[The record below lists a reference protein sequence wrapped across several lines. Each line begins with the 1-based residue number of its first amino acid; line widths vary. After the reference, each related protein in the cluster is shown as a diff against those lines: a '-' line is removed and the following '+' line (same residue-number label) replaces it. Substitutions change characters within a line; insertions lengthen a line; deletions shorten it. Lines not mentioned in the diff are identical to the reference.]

1 MTGVAL
7 ALALVLVALWGGAGT
22 QPWLGAAEPFQ
33 PAPAPHEVPPSSA
46 TPQILHLLSRA
57 TDGPRPGD
65 VARVQAIGA
74 RAWLEQQLAP
84 QRLDDR
90 LVAAKLATLRSLSLP
105 IAAALRDY
113 PRPSRDL
120 REKLK
125 SGERGRAIWS

>member
-1 MTGVAL
+1 MTRVAL

-84 QRLDDR
+84 QRLDDH

-125 SGERGRAIWS
+125 SDERGRAIWS